1 MYYTSSQELSIYRSL
16 AGQLQLGFFQEGERF
31 PSVMEIATYF
41 QVSYCPAQRALK
53 ALERDG
59 LIKLCRGKETIVLA
73 RPHENYLESSTFQKR
88 MSALKDLSKALE
100 LLSPSIS
107 LQGIGAMDKEDL
119 SNHLAYEHQ
128 GKRLYHL
135 FDQALRALG
144 NQTVLNLYYDIG
156 AFLESAF
163 LDILAKEKSEIA
175 YKTFLE
181 SITESIFDVI
191 EDCKQSRHDA
201 AKKKL
206 NDLKSLFFHDITE
219 YFNQLQIEP
228 PCEEEQENFFWE
240 PLKGRKKYCD
250 LIAIDLVCKINEGR
264 YPVGSQLPNKAT
276 LAKTYH
282 VSEITIR
289 RTIDLLNKSGITKT
303 FNGIG
308 TKVQSAGNLSVLD
321 EFKDLMIDEHLKTF
335 LESLQ
340 FLAFT
345 SEAVLGYT
353 LPYCSE
359 KSLESLAHA
368 LENGAGNFSA
378 VITIH
383 SVCLQII
390 ACECPIAAI
399 REIYQ
404 KITILLLN
412 GSILRFGDE
421 QQISQGDIMFQKLSQ
436 SFNAGDYQRFAKAFS
451 QMTSQTFTEMKER
464 LKKAGIDEVDYI
476 ADLIVSER

>member
-1 MYYTSSQELSIYRSL
+1 MYNTSSQELTIYRSL

-59 LIKLCRGKETIVLA
+59 LIKLCRGKETVVLA
-73 RPHENYLESSTFQKR
+73 RPHENYLESSTFQNR
-88 MSALKDLSKALE
+88 LSALKDLSKALE
-100 LLSPSIS
+100 LLSPSIC
-107 LQGIGAMDKEDL
+107 LQGFSAMDKDVD
-119 SNHLAYEHQ
+119 SDHLTYEHQ

-135 FDQALRALG
+135 FDQGLRALG

-206 NDLKSLFFHDITE
+206 NDLKCLFFHDITE
-219 YFNQLQIEP
+219 YFNRLQIETS
-228 PCEEEQENFFWE
+228 CEEEQENFFWE

-264 YPVGSQLPNKAT
+264 YPVESQLPNKAA

-308 TKVQSAGNLSVLD
+308 TKVQSAGNLSVLAK
-321 EFKDLMIDEHLKTF
+321 FKNLMIDEHLKTF

-345 SEAVLGYT
+345 SEAVLSYT

-378 VITIH
+378 AITIY

-390 ACECPIAAI
+390 ACECPLAAI

-436 SFNAGDYQRFAKAFS
+436 SFNDGDYKRFAKAFS
-451 QMTSQTFTEMKER
+451 QMTGQTFTEMKER
-464 LKKAGIDEVDYI
+464 LKKAGIDEVDNI
-476 ADLIVSER
+476 ADLVVSER